1 MELPRSTCSRPLDPL
16 LYRAR
21 FRLCSAWFR
30 LVHGSAWFS
39 AGLNHLHVDPGD
51 EINEVAWSADNVEL
65 TTVGIDIGSSTS
77 HLMFARVHLQRLSTA
92 LSSRFVVVAR
102 KLLWQSPI
110 LLTPYLPDYTIDVD
124 ELGGFIGGC
133 YAYAEIEPGDIDS
146 GAVILTG
153 EAVKR
158 HNARAIADLF
168 SEEAGRF
175 VCASAGHHM
184 ECQLA
189 AHGSG
194 AVALSRGHARAHPQC
209 RHRGRHHQARLD
221 RERPASWPPPPSRS
235 AAASWSRT
243 PRRASPASRSRCG
256 RSPAASASRLTL
268 GQPLA
273 AADRERIVARM
284 VRLIMR
290 MIDRRP
296 ADELTERLLVTEPW
310 PATVANLGLDALTFS
325 GGVAEYL
332 YKREKRAFGDLGL
345 DLAHALSH
353 MLAQR
358 RDLPPVWDPG
368 QGIRATVIGAAQFSV
383 QISGNTIAITR
394 PDELP
399 LQNLPVLALD
409 LDLGAEIDAGAVT
422 ARAAPRSRR
431 PISRTAPVRWRSLSP
446 GAAIR
451 PTRACM
457 ARRRHLRRCAGHD
470 RGRAAAGPAGR
481 RRYRHEPRPHHPQRD
496 RRGRQRDRHRRRAA
510 QAIRLCGYR
519 PGDRASPMWCRS
531 SSSRCCSS
539 DVFVGLAERLRNP
552 SPFGSTRCGSER

>member
-1 MELPRSTCSRPLDPL
+1 MHDLE
-16 LYRAR
+16 
-21 FRLCSAWFR
+21 F
-30 LVHGSAWFS
+30 
-39 AGLNHLHVDPGD
+39 NHLHVDPGD
-51 EINEVAWSADNVEL
+51 EINEVAWSTDNVEL

-77 HLMFARVHLQRLSTA
+77 HLMFARVHLQRLTTA
-92 LSSRFVVVAR
+92 LSSRFVVVSR
-102 KLLWQSPI
+102 KVLWQSPI

-124 ELGGFIGGC
+124 ELSGFVGGC
-133 YAYAEIEPGDIDS
+133 YAYAGIEPGDIDS

-153 EAVKR
+153 EAIKR

-168 SEEAGRF
+168 SQEAGKF

-194 AVALSRGHARAHPQC
+194 AVALSRGHA
-209 RHRGRHHQARLD
+209 ARLLNVD
-221 RERPASWPPPPSRS
+221 IGGGTTKLALIENGRLVAS
-235 AAASWSRT
+235 AAIAVG
-243 PRRASPASRSRCG
+243 G
-256 RSPAASASRLTL
+256 RLLVEDPKAGLTRIEEPLQEIARGLGITLAL

-273 AADRERIVARM
+273 EPDRKRVVARM

-296 ADELTERLLVTEPW
+296 ADELMGRLLVTAPW
-310 PATVANLGLDALTFS
+310 PAAVADLGFDALTFS

-332 YKREKRAFGDLGL
+332 YKREKRQFGDLGF

-353 MLAQR
+353 MLAHR

-409 LDLGAEIDAGAVT
+409 FDLGDEIDADAVT
-422 ARAAPRSRR
+422 AQCRSALAQADVAEG
-431 PISRTAPVRWRSLSP
+431 TAPVAFAFPWRGDP
-446 GAAIR
+446 AH
-451 PTRACM
+451 
-457 ARRRHLRRCAGHD
+457 ARLYAL
-470 RGRAAAGPAGR
+470 AAGICAAVPGTIAGG
-481 RRYRHEPRPHHPQRD
+481 PPLVLLVD
-496 RRGRQRDRHRRRAA
+496 GDIGMSLGRIIRNEIAA
-510 QAIRLCGYR
+510 SANVIAIDGVQLKQFDYVDIGQII
-519 PGDRASPMWCRS
+519 
-531 SSSRCCSS
+531 
-539 DVFVGLAERLRNP
+539 DVTNVVPVIIKSLLFK
-552 SPFGSTRCGSER
+552 